1 MKPNLAQSSVLT
13 VISIAS
19 AFVLLIGGGTSA
31 SAVVAHRPPVARRP
45 APPAK
50 PKVNPYA
57 VNSDNVIAA
66 IKRGVAYL
74 LSQENLHT
82 NAKKPFWE
90 TGFVVGAYQVL
101 NKHATSPKNRF
112 INVPVHQYGGETA
125 LVVEALLDV
134 EQSLHL
140 RQISQFAPAMAKPIK
155 FLTRLNPPSTYS
167 ASFQANAMTLLP
179 NKPVYRQTLMRDFRY
194 LLTEIHRD
202 GAYHYGLPESVLPNP
217 SMPGNWDNSNT
228 QYGVLGAWAC
238 AHQGIKVPFKYW
250 ELAASHWRKKQW
262 PNGSWV
268 YGGFKGFKP
277 PPKIY
282 SGASA
287 NTFTAAGV
295 ASLLI
300 CDEFMLAK
308 PTARPVV
315 DENVLRGLKWMNAHF
330 PQYVNTMTLYSMY
343 GYERVALASGLQ
355 QFGGID
361 WYRALAARLL
371 AMAHGGGRWGFQG
384 FNVGTAYA
392 LLILDRGLNPV
403 IMSKLQYTKDYFG
416 PWNARQRD
424 AANFV
429 SWVTHTFET
438 PVNWQVVSIN
448 APMSQWLDSP
458 ILFITGDRDPKFTKQ
473 QVLQLT
479 TYVDNGGIVFCS
491 GEGQSQSFKRA
502 MLRYGQE
509 VVHNQYEAHV
519 LSRKSYL
526 YTMQPWYHP
535 TSYGQYMG
543 ISNGIRYVWVIAN
556 NDVGAQ
562 WQAKRFTNR
571 DAFEL
576 PANLYLYAIGNG
588 APADRLQSLF
598 VPPSQG
604 KMQRALCINRL
615 VYPGNWNPEPG
626 AWPRMGRLAGHKFST
641 GVTFSYMPA
650 SRLGVA
656 KAPLTTLTGTRNF
669 QLPPAQVQALRKY
682 LSAGGMLFAD
692 AAGGKPQFGDGIHTL
707 VRQLYPKAALQNIPL
722 TDPLITGKFAGGV
735 SIATVQYR
743 KFYLTAYGLKKTP
756 QLLGVKQGN
765 RWVIVFSPWDVT
777 SGLLGTNTWGIAG
790 YAPKSAQAIARNVM
804 LYALAHKP

>member
-1 MKPNLAQSSVLT
+1 MKLNLTQST
-13 VISIAS
+13 IIAAIAIAVISLTRSGAS
-19 AFVLLIGGGTSA
+19 A
-31 SAVVAHRPPVARRP
+31 AVVHSPPAVRKP

-50 PKVNPYA
+50 TNPYA
-57 VNSDNVIAA
+57 VNSENVIAA

-74 LSQENLHT
+74 LSQENL
-82 NAKKPFWE
+82 NAGSKNPFWE
-90 TGFVVGAYQVL
+90 TGLVVGSYAIL
-101 NKHATSPKNRF
+101 NKHPTPHHEF
-112 INVPVHQYGGETA
+112 IAVPVAHYGGETA

-140 RQISQFAPAMAKPIK
+140 PQISQFAPAMAKPIK
-155 FLTRLNPPSTYS
+155 FLTQLNPPSTYS

-179 NKPVYRQTLMRDFRY
+179 NKPAYRQTLLRDFRY

-202 GAYHYGLPESVLPNP
+202 GAYHYGLPQSELPNP
-217 SMPGNWDNSNT
+217 NLPGDWDNSNT

-238 AHQGIKVPFKYW
+238 AHQGIEVPFRYW
-250 ELAASHWRKKQW
+250 KLAASHWRKKQW
-262 PNGSWV
+262 PNGAWV
-268 YGGFKGFKP
+268 YSGFKGNNP
-277 PPKIY
+277 PPRIY
-282 SGASA
+282 SQASA

-300 CDEFMLAK
+300 CDEFMLAR
-308 PTARPVV
+308 PTTRPVV
-315 DENVLRGLKWMNAHF
+315 DENVLRGLKWINAHF
-330 PQYVNTMTLYSMY
+330 ARYVNDMSVYSMY
-343 GYERVALASGLQ
+343 GYERVGFASGLQ
-355 QFGGID
+355 QFGGVD
-361 WYRALAARLL
+361 WYRALAAKLL
-371 AMAHGGGRWGFQG
+371 ALAHGGGSWDFWGK
-384 FNVGTAYA
+384 NVGTAYA

-429 SWVTHTFET
+429 SWITHTFER
-438 PVNWQVVSIN
+438 PVSWQVVSIN

-502 MLRYGQE
+502 MIRYGQE
-509 VVHNQYEAHV
+509 VVHNQYEAHI

-543 ISNGIRYVWVIAN
+543 ISNGVRYVWIIAN
-556 NDVGAQ
+556 RDLGAQ
-562 WQAKRFTNR
+562 WQARRFNDR
-571 DAFEL
+571 DDFEV

-588 APADRLQSLF
+588 RPADRLQSLF
-598 VPPSQG
+598 VPPPQG
-604 KMQRALCINRL
+604 KMQRTIAVNRL
-615 VYPGNWNPEPG
+615 VYPGNWNAEPG
-626 AWPRMGRLAGHKFST
+626 AWPRMGRLAGQDFST
-641 GVTFSYMPA
+641 GVTFRYLPPSKLSA
-650 SRLGVA
+650 GQT
-656 KAPLTTLTGTRNF
+656 PLTTLTGTQNF
-669 QLPPAQVQALRKY
+669 KLPPAQVQALRLY
-682 LSAGGMLFAD
+682 LNSGGTLFAD
-692 AAGGKPQFGDGIHTL
+692 AAGGKAQFGDGMHNL
-707 VRQLYPKAALQNIPL
+707 VKELYPKASLQKIPL
-722 TDPLITGKFAGGV
+722 TDPLITGSFAGGV
-735 SIATVQYR
+735 PINKVQYR
-743 KFYLTAYGLKKTP
+743 KFFVTRYGPKNAP
-756 QLLGVKQGN
+756 RLLGVKQGN

-804 LYALAHKP
+804 LYALASKP